1 MDRNPNPKQIPLTRA
16 MVAVLRDAVQQGRSY
31 YVRPRQNTY
40 TAMIDRGLIVD
51 TADGTRLTSEGV
63 RTMNSLA

>member
-31 YVRPRQNTY
+31 YVTATPSTY
-40 TAMIDRGLIVD
+40 NAMLSRGLIRD
-51 TADGTRLTSEGV
+51 TADGVRLTTEGV